1 LNVATPGRGFPAAI
15 TVIATAPGASIEIGT
30 VLPFSA
36 ISGAVREIPV
46 DAASAPPVTPITNSF
61 TGIAADESEGKMVA
75 SAAAP
80 PIAIVSRRVN
90 FIFISLDLLTTYSF
104 NVER

>member
-1 LNVATPGRGFPAAI
+1 LNVATPGRGFPAAS

-36 ISGAVREIPV
+36 ISGAVRKIPAE
-46 DAASAPPVTPITNSF
+46 AASAPPVTPMISSL
-61 TGIAADESEGKMVA
+61 TGVAADENDGKILVN
-75 SAAAP
+75 AAAP
-80 PIAIVSRRVN
+80 PIAIVSRRVS
-90 FIFISLDLLTTYSF
+90 FIIISLDLLSTYSF